1 MEEVCYKC
9 GAVENVAV
17 MESYNLGR
25 RRVYVCPQCYRK
37 ADKSVAVRIC
47 MRHNMIEAKKNK

>member
-1 MEEVCYKC
+1 METECYRCGTVCDM
-9 GAVENVAV
+9 AV

-25 RRVYVCPQCYRK
+25 RRVYVCPRCYTK

-47 MRHNMIEAKKNK
+47 MRHNMIEAKKKK